1 MKRLI
6 TILTILVLIPGCNEP
21 KATESL
27 TADTPGFV
35 LSDGN
40 VEVKIGEDGAFLS
53 LVNKETGHN
62 YASGEGLWRMF
73 YNTHEEKEMQI
84 DGTEN
89 TPEVSQEGDV
99 IIITY
104 KDLVHRGKALKMG
117 LTLTVKVEDGAV
129 RFGSEVSNNEPGTII
144 RELQYP
150 LVGNMNLPE
159 GHKLLTTHTGG
170 QVHDDALDLI
180 VNVNPKT
187 L

>member
-6 TILTILVLIPGCNEP
+6 TILTILVLITGCNEP

-40 VEVKIGEDGAFLS
+40 VEVKIGEDGALLS

-73 YNTHEEKEMQI
+73 YNTHQEKEMQI

-89 TPEVSQEGDV
+89 TPAVSQEGDV
-99 IIITY
+99 ITIAY
-104 KDLVHRGKALKMG
+104 KDLMHRGKALRYG
-117 LTLTVKVEDGAV
+117 VGHRGPWLCQDI
-129 RFGSEVSNNEPGTII
+129 SN
-144 RELQYP
+144 
-150 LVGNMNLPE
+150 
-159 GHKLLTTHTGG
+159 GHGPRHVPR
-170 QVHDDALDLI
+170 QQSVHRWYIPA
-180 VNVNPKT
+180 
-187 L
+187 

>member
-21 KATESL
+21 EATENL

-35 LSDGN
+35 LSDEN
-40 VEVKIGEDGAFLS
+40 VEVKIGEDGALLS

-89 TPEVSQEGDV
+89 TPAVSQEGEV
-99 IIITY
+99 ITIAY
-104 KDLVHRGKALKMG
+104 KDLVHRGKALRMD
-117 LTLTVKVEDGAV
+117 LTLTVEVEDGAV
-129 RFGSEVSNNEPGTII
+129 RFGSV
-144 RELQYP
+144 
-150 LVGNMNLPE
+150 V
-159 GHKLLTTHTGG
+159 HKL
-170 QVHDDALDLI
+170 I
-180 VNVNPKT
+180 
-187 L
+187 